1 MFNRLFKPKWQHS
14 DPLVRLKAI
23 EELNQDENADCLVSL
38 AAQDL
43 DSRVRKAALLK
54 IERPELLEN
63 LLSETDPVSEWVVVA
78 EHIVNTA
85 STLKDSVI
93 VDFHRKK
100 KEWKQSEL
108 LSQLTQSESAEL
120 VEMLLSSS
128 TDDEMLVHIAC
139 QAKPVQLRIWAVE
152 RAQSSSILQK
162 IVKAANHKQVIQL
175 ARKKLN
181 DRKAK
186 EAAVQAS
193 RADAEK
199 LCRSLKKLAETDW
212 CESYQAK
219 LDNIDSKWNS
229 LDQELV
235 EEWFITYDKSL
246 TKCKAVIEKHRKE
259 LDELAQVKQLE
270 NEQVKLID
278 EVLKLTQELEQ
289 ESLSSHISSK
299 DALTLV
305 EKNWSQFAAETKINP
320 KYRGQYEGAVA
331 KMNRYLSIWDKFEEK
346 IPDFFDL
353 FEGSDA
359 NEYLALKQWQSDWKK
374 LVAIL
379 AWPDELAT
387 PKLLVD
393 WRNQAAEK
401 IKKLKRIRGEQQKQ
415 AGYLSGKI
423 SLLRK
428 HIKDKNLIAANKMV
442 NYLHFKKQTLIGEF
456 LSDIESKLN
465 KTISDLEE
473 LRDWHAFATGP
484 KKENL
489 CEQVESLIDDE
500 VAAEP
505 VKLANKIRELQERW
519 HQLIASDADAD
530 NELWDRFKQA
540 TDKAYLPC
548 IEFYK
553 QQDKTK
559 AENLAKR
566 IEICESLE
574 LLYRQTD
581 WQQADW
587 KDIDKK
593 QQAAIKNWRQY
604 APVPNNEHKPAQK
617 RFDKINESIRDLLN
631 AEKQKNLE
639 LREAIVAKAERLSK
653 QDDIAKAI
661 ELAKQL
667 QQEWKELG
675 LTFYKADKA
684 QWQLFRKALDNVFA
698 KRDQEKQAFVEE
710 LNSNKTKIEEVTK
723 QIKALVKLDDNTLKN
738 SFEEFDSLRQSWDR
752 KTELPRNKSNQLN
765 REFQKACDDYLN
777 HFNGLEKRLLQQS
790 LSETSDIENKLVEWE
805 FDDANNATE
814 DLDTIVQQSRLTEKV
829 KSIFG
834 VRIKGES
841 ADSSSEELQKLIL
854 RAEILVGVESPE
866 EYKQQRMAMQLEQL
880 QQGITARD
888 SDSRLQKQVLDI
900 YYSWLGLRQESL
912 EEYQQLKPRLEKVF
926 KQVGLVK

>member
-23 EELNQDENADCLVSL
+23 EELNQDENSDCLVSL
-38 AAQDL
+38 AGQDL

-54 IERPELLEN
+54 IERPELLEK
-63 LLSETDPVSEWVVVA
+63 LLSETGQVSEWVTLA

-100 KEWKQSEL
+100 SEWKQSDL
-108 LSQLTQSESAEL
+108 LSQLTQSESTEL
-120 VEMLLSSS
+120 IEMLLSSS
-128 TDDEMLVHIAC
+128 TDDEMLVNIAC

-181 DRKAK
+181 DRKAE
-186 EAAVQAS
+186 EAAEQAS
-193 RADAEK
+193 RAAAEK
-199 LCRSLKKLAETDW
+199 LCRSLKKLANTEW
-212 CESYQAK
+212 SEGFQAQ
-219 LDNIDSKWNS
+219 LDIIKSKWNS
-229 LDQELV
+229 LDHDLV

-246 TKCKAVIEKHRKE
+246 AKCKVVIEKHRKE
-259 LDELAQVKQLE
+259 LDELAQVRQLE
-270 NEQVKLID
+270 NEQAKLID

-289 ESLSSHISSK
+289 ESLSNHIPSK

-320 KYRGQYEGAVA
+320 KYQGQYEGAVA
-331 KMNRYLSIWDKFEEK
+331 KISRYLSIWDRFEEK

-359 NEYLALKQWQSDWKK
+359 NDYQALKHWQSDWKK
-374 LVAIL
+374 LVTNL
-379 AWPDELAT
+379 AWPEELAT

-393 WRNQAAEK
+393 WQNQAAEK
-401 IKKLKRIRGEQQKQ
+401 IKEFNKIRGEQQKQ
-415 AGYLSGKI
+415 VGYLSGKI
-423 SLLRK
+423 KLLRK
-428 HIKDKNLIAANKMV
+428 HIKDKNLIAANKML
-442 NYLHFKKQTLIGEF
+442 NYLHFKKQPLIGEF

-465 KTISDLEE
+465 KTVSDLEE

-489 CEQVESLIDDE
+489 CEQMESLIDDE
-500 VAAEP
+500 IAAEP
-505 VKLANKIRELQERW
+505 VKLANKIRELQEQW

-566 IEICESLE
+566 LEICESLE
-574 LLYRQTD
+574 LLFRQTD
-581 WQQADW
+581 WQQANW

-593 QQAAIKNWRQY
+593 QQAAIKSWRQY

-617 RFDKINESIRDLLN
+617 RFDKINESIRELLN

-639 LREAIVAKAERLSK
+639 LREALVAKAERLSK

-661 ELAKQL
+661 EFAKQL

-675 LTFYKADKA
+675 FTFYKADKA
-684 QWQLFRKALDNVFA
+684 QWQLFRKALDVVFA
-698 KRDQEKQAFVEE
+698 KRDQEKQAFFEE
-710 LNSNKTKIEEVTK
+710 LNANKASIEQITK
-723 QIKALVKLDDNTLKN
+723 QIKALVQLEDTELKS

-752 KTELPRNKSNQLN
+752 KTGLPRNKSNQLN

-777 HFNGLEKRLLQQS
+777 HFNGLENRLLQQN
-790 LSETSDIENKLVEWE
+790 LSEISDIENKLVEWE
-805 FDDANNATE
+805 FNEANNATQE
-814 DLDTIVQQSRLTEKV
+814 LETLVQQSRLTEKV
-829 KSIFG
+829 KSILG
-834 VRIKGES
+834 VRINGES
-841 ADSSSEELQKLIL
+841 TDSSSEELQKLIL
-854 RAEILVGVESPE
+854 RAEILVGAESPE

-880 QQGITARD
+880 QQGIAAKD
-888 SDSRLQKQVLDI
+888 SASRLQKQVLDI
-900 YYSWLGLRQESL
+900 YYSWLGLKQESL
-912 EEYQQLKPRLEKVF
+912 AEYQQLKPRLEKVF
-926 KQVGLVK
+926 KHVGLVK